1 MHPIYISDYLDRVR
15 SMVTT
20 DMEYLDGAMQDVISQ
35 QPNKYDGVEL
45 QWLLTSVKNEASMFK
60 HHLFQLQKGL
70 EKIANQSIQNDVQ

>member
-1 MHPIYISDYLDRVR
+1 MHPVYISDYLDSVR

-20 DMEYLDGAMQDVISQ
+20 DMDYLDGVMQDVISQ

-60 HHLFQLQKGL
+60 HHLFQLQKRL
-70 EKIANQSIQNDVQ
+70 RKNCK